1 MRKALLL
8 TAAVAIAIAA
18 VAGDGLDLL
27 SSARLRKA
35 RAEARQLSAVTA
47 ATTAAKGNGISTAT
61 TAASPAMIGAF
72 VELAE
77 GCTADD
83 LRATGFSV
91 LTVRGNIALCMVPVD
106 SADVMARHRA
116 VHTMSIARDLQPSI
130 ATAKAAIGL
139 DKVHAGTGLPA
150 AYTGRGVVAGVVDQ
164 GIDPNHLNFRNPD
177 GTTRLGYFYNI
188 KLANT
193 STGYEHIGFFGD
205 DVKNFTTDSELTY
218 HGTHTLGILAGY
230 HQGNVKMADASK
242 FSDAKIP
249 VPVTEQPNP
258 YLGAAPGATLAAAG
272 CSSLNDMFIAMGI
285 DQICSYS
292 FEKKQPAVISL
303 SLGSNVGP
311 HDLNTTLN
319 RFLDLTTTLADDN
332 PMPPVICVSSGNEG
346 DRRIA
351 LKKRLKKGESFK
363 TLLWPYLLQRTDD
376 DPNSKTV
383 YQDNIAIY
391 SPDLT
396 RLVVTPHL
404 YNVDRS
410 YRESASFPQIGEG
423 HGAYYISDEY
433 YMMDENDQI
442 NDILAKW
449 FHGFI
454 GVGGMVDAEV
464 NRYYAMVDFALQD
477 TDFNFSTKDYALT
490 TSRYIPGF
498 EVKIADDADV
508 PEEGILIECY
518 SSGQST
524 EMYDYKQSAFE
535 NGDYNGTISDMAVCP
550 KLIVVGSYNTA
561 DEWFCLDGLKSR
573 YVGEGDYFTP
583 GRVSGFSSY
592 GTLSDGRNLP
602 TVCAPGSTI
611 ISSVNRYFT
620 ELDDVK
626 DQAAQL
632 FQACAT
638 DPEGR
643 LNYWKQEVGTSMSC
657 PLVAGAV
664 ACWLE
669 ADPTLTYA
677 DIQDIIAK
685 TATVDD
691 DVRAGD
697 PVKWGAGKFDALAGI
712 KEVLRRA
719 ALPSVSAE
727 NDSRLII
734 TPDGDNRWTIFAA
747 GNPELSVSVYS
758 MQGSLVKSASAMAD
772 ELTLDLRDLSPGVY
786 AISANNITSKIIV
799 K

>member
-1 MRKALLL
+1 MRKVLLL
-8 TAAVAIAIAA
+8 TAATAVAIAAT
-18 VAGDGLDLL
+18 AGDGLDLL

-35 RAEARQLSAVTA
+35 RAEARKLPAVTA
-47 ATTAAKGNGISTAT
+47 VTTALNGNGISSV
-61 TAASPAMIGAF
+61 ASAEAPAMTGAF
-72 VELAE
+72 VELAD

-83 LRATGFSV
+83 LRQAGFSV
-91 LTVRGNIALCMVPVD
+91 LTVRGDIALCMVPVD
-106 SADVMARHRA
+106 SADLLARHKA
-116 VHTMSIARDLQPSI
+116 VRTMSIARDLHPSI

-292 FEKKQPAVISL
+292 YELQQPAVISL

-332 PMPPVICVSSGNEG
+332 PMPPVICVSAGNEG

-643 LNYWKQEVGTSMSC
+643 LNYWKQEVGSSMSC

-719 ALPSVSAE
+719 ALPSVSADS
-727 NDSRLII
+727 DSRLII
-734 TPDGDNRWTIFAA
+734 TPAGENRWTIFVA
-747 GNPELSVSVYS
+747 GEQNLSASVYS
-758 MQGSLVKSASAMAD
+758 MQGSLMKTASAMAD
-772 ELTLDLRDLSPGVY
+772 EITIDLSDLTPGVY
-786 AISANNITSKIIV
+786 ALSANNLTSKIIV

>member
-8 TAAVAIAIAA
+8 TAATAVAIAA

-35 RAEARQLSAVTA
+35 RAEARKLPVTTAVTA
-47 ATTAAKGNGISTAT
+47 AAKEYGINTPT
-61 TAASPAMIGAF
+61 PVESPAMVGAF
-72 VELAE
+72 VELAD

-83 LRATGFSV
+83 LREGGFSV
-91 LTVRGNIALCMVPVD
+91 LTVRGDIALCMVPAD
-106 SADVMARHRA
+106 SAATMARQRA
-116 VHTMSIARDLQPSI
+116 VRTMSIARDIHPAI

-150 AYTGRGVVAGVVDQ
+150 TYTGKGVVAGVVDQ

-177 GTTRLGYFYNI
+177 GSTRLGYFYNI

-193 STGYEHIGFFGD
+193 TTGYEHKGYFGE
-205 DVKNFTTDSELTY
+205 DVKNFTTDSEESY

-230 HQGNVKMADASK
+230 HQGNVKMPDASK
-242 FSDAKIP
+242 FTDVSTP

-258 YLGAAPGATLAAAG
+258 YLGAAPDVTLAAAG
-272 CSSLNDMFIAMGI
+272 CSSLNDMFIAMGV
-285 DQICSYS
+285 DQLCSFSY
-292 FEKKQPAVISL
+292 EKQQPAVISM

-311 HDLNTTLN
+311 HDTNSILN
-319 RFLDLTTTLADDN
+319 RFLDMTATKSDDN
-332 PMPPVICVSSGNEG
+332 PLPPVLCVSAGNEG

-363 TLLWPYLLQRTDD
+363 TLLWPYLLQRTAD
-376 DPNSKTV
+376 DPDSKTV

-391 SPDLT
+391 SPDQT
-396 RLVVTPHL
+396 RLVVTPRL
-404 YNVDRS
+404 YNVDRN
-410 YRESASFPQIGEG
+410 YRVSASFPQIGDG

-433 YMMDENDQI
+433 YQLDESDQI
-442 NDILAKW
+442 NETLARW
-449 FHGFI
+449 FYGFI
-454 GVGGMVDAEV
+454 GVGGMVDEDV

-477 TDFNFSTKDYALT
+477 TDLNFATKAGALT
-490 TSRYIPGF
+490 TSRQIPGF

-524 EMYDYKQSAFE
+524 ELFDYKQSGFE
-535 NGDYNGTISDMAVCP
+535 IGDYNGTISDMAVCP

-561 DEWFCLDGLKSR
+561 DEWFCLDGLKSH
-573 YVGEGDYFTP
+573 YTGVGDYFTP

-592 GTLSDGRNLP
+592 GTLADGRNLP
-602 TVCAPGSTI
+602 TVCAPGSTVV
-611 ISSVNRYFT
+611 SSVNRYFS
-620 ELDDVK
+620 EIDQVK

-632 FQACAT
+632 FQAVAT
-638 DPEGR
+638 DSDGR

-657 PLVAGAV
+657 PLVAGAI

-669 ADPTLTYA
+669 ADPTLTYS
-677 DIQDIIAK
+677 DIQDVIAK
-685 TATVDD
+685 TAVVDD

-719 ALPSVSAE
+719 ALPSVSADS
-727 NDSRLII
+727 DSRLII
-734 TPDGDNRWTIFAA
+734 TPAGDNRWTIFAA
-747 GNPELSVSVYS
+747 GENNLTASVYS
-758 MQGSLVKSASAMAD
+758 MQGTLVKSASADAD
-772 ELTLDLRDLSPGVY
+772 ELTIDLADLTPGVY
-786 AISANNITSKIIV
+786 AISANNLTSKIIV

>member
-61 TAASPAMIGAF
+61 TATSPAMVGAF
-72 VELAE
+72 VELAD

-83 LRATGFSV
+83 LREGGFSV
-91 LTVRGNIALCMVPVD
+91 LTVRGDIALCMVPAD
-106 SADVMARHRA
+106 SAATMARQRA
-116 VHTMSIARDLQPSI
+116 VRTMSIARDIHPAI

-150 AYTGRGVVAGVVDQ
+150 TYTGKGVVAGVVDQ

-177 GTTRLGYFYNI
+177 GSTRLGYFYNI

-193 STGYEHIGFFGD
+193 TTGYEHKGYFGE
-205 DVKNFTTDSELTY
+205 DVKNFTTDSEESY

-230 HQGNVKMADASK
+230 HQGNVKMPDASK
-242 FSDAKIP
+242 FTDVSTP
-249 VPVTEQPNP
+249 VTVTEQPNP
-258 YLGAAPGATLAAAG
+258 YLGAAPDVTLAAAG
-272 CSSLNDMFIAMGI
+272 CSSLNDMFIAMGV
-285 DQICSYS
+285 DQLCSFSY
-292 FEKKQPAVISL
+292 EKQQPAVISM

-311 HDLNTTLN
+311 HDTNSILN
-319 RFLDLTTTLADDN
+319 RFLDMTATKSDDN
-332 PMPPVICVSSGNEG
+332 PLPPVLCVSAGNEG

-363 TLLWPYLLQRTDD
+363 TLLWPYLFQ
-376 DPNSKTV
+376 KTAESPETPTI
-383 YQDNIAIY
+383 YQDNFAIY

-404 YNVDRS
+404 YNVDRG
-410 YRESASFPQIGEG
+410 YREAGTFPQIGEG
-423 HGAYYISDEY
+423 HGAYYITDEY
-433 YMMDENDQI
+433 FQMDESDQI

-454 GVGGMVDAEV
+454 GVGGMVDEDV
-464 NRYYAMVDFALQD
+464 NRYYAMVDIALQD
-477 TDFNFSTKDYALT
+477 SDLNFATKAGALT
-490 TSRYIPGF
+490 SSRYIPGF
-498 EVKIADDADV
+498 EIKIADDADV

-524 EMYDYKQSAFE
+524 ELFDYKQSGFE
-535 NGDYNGTISDMAVCP
+535 IGDYNGTISDMAVCP

-561 DEWFCLDGLKSR
+561 DEWFCLDGLKSH
-573 YVGEGDYFTP
+573 YTGEGDYFTP

-592 GTLSDGRNLP
+592 GTLADGRNLP
-602 TVCAPGSTI
+602 TVCAPGSTVV
-611 ISSVNRYFT
+611 SSVNRYFS
-620 ELDDVK
+620 EIDQVK

-632 FQACAT
+632 FQAVAT
-638 DPEGR
+638 DDDGR

-657 PLVAGAV
+657 PLVAGAL

-685 TATVDD
+685 TAVVDD

-719 ALPSVSAE
+719 ALPSVSADS
-727 NDSRLII
+727 DSRLII
-734 TPDGDNRWTIFAA
+734 TPAGHNRWTLFAA
-747 GNPELSVSVYS
+747 GEQGLTASVYS
-758 MQGSLVKSASAMAD
+758 MQGALVKSVTTAAD
-772 ELTLDLRDLSPGVY
+772 ELTLDLCDLTPGVY
-786 AISANNITSKIIV
+786 AISANCQTSKIIV

>member
-1 MRKALLL
+1 M
-8 TAAVAIAIAA
+8 
-18 VAGDGLDLL
+18 
-27 SSARLRKA
+27 
-35 RAEARQLSAVTA
+35 
-47 ATTAAKGNGISTAT
+47 
-61 TAASPAMIGAF
+61 
-72 VELAE
+72 
-77 GCTADD
+77 
-83 LRATGFSV
+83 
-91 LTVRGNIALCMVPVD
+91 
-106 SADVMARHRA
+106 
-116 VHTMSIARDLQPSI
+116 
-130 ATAKAAIGL
+130 
-139 DKVHAGTGLPA
+139 
-150 AYTGRGVVAGVVDQ
+150 
-164 GIDPNHLNFRNPD
+164 
-177 GTTRLGYFYNI
+177 
-188 KLANT
+188 
-193 STGYEHIGFFGD
+193 
-205 DVKNFTTDSELTY
+205 
-218 HGTHTLGILAGY
+218 
-230 HQGNVKMADASK
+230 
-242 FSDAKIP
+242 
-249 VPVTEQPNP
+249 
-258 YLGAAPGATLAAAG
+258 
-272 CSSLNDMFIAMGI
+272 
-285 DQICSYS
+285 
-292 FEKKQPAVISL
+292 
-303 SLGSNVGP
+303 GP
-311 HDLNTTLN
+311 HDTNGILN
-319 RFLDLTTTLADDN
+319 RFLDLTATKADDN
-332 PMPPVICVSSGNEG
+332 PMPPVLCVSAGNEG

-363 TLLWPYLLQRTDD
+363 TLLWPYLFQ
-376 DPNSKTV
+376 KTAESPETPTI
-383 YQDNIAIY
+383 YQDNFAIY

-404 YNVDRS
+404 YNVDRG
-410 YRESASFPQIGEG
+410 YREAGTFPQIGEG
-423 HGAYYISDEY
+423 HGAYYITDEY
-433 YMMDENDQI
+433 FQMDESDQI

-454 GVGGMVDAEV
+454 GVGGMVDEDV
-464 NRYYAMVDFALQD
+464 NRYYAMVDIALQD
-477 TDFNFSTKDYALT
+477 SDLNFATTAGALT
-490 TSRYIPGF
+490 SSRYIPGF
-498 EVKIADDADV
+498 EIKIADDADV

-518 SSGQST
+518 GSGQST
-524 EMYDYKQSAFE
+524 EMFDYKQSAFD

-719 ALPSVSAE
+719 ALPSVSADS
-727 NDSRLII
+727 DSRLII
-734 TPDGDNRWTIFAA
+734 TPAGENRWTIFVA
-747 GNPELSVSVYS
+747 GEQNLSASVYS
-758 MQGSLVKSASAMAD
+758 MQGSLMKTASAMAD
-772 ELTLDLRDLSPGVY
+772 EITIDLSDLTPGVY
-786 AISANNITSKIIV
+786 ALSANNLTSKIIV

>member
-8 TAAVAIAIAA
+8 TAATAVAIAA

-35 RAEARQLSAVTA
+35 RAEARKLPVTTAVTA
-47 ATTAAKGNGISTAT
+47 AAKEYGINTPT
-61 TAASPAMIGAF
+61 PVESPAMVGAF
-72 VELAE
+72 VELAD

-83 LRATGFSV
+83 LREGGFSV
-91 LTVRGNIALCMVPVD
+91 LTVRGDIALCMVPAD
-106 SADVMARHRA
+106 SAATMARQRA
-116 VHTMSIARDLQPSI
+116 VRTMSIARDIHPAI

-150 AYTGRGVVAGVVDQ
+150 TYTGKGVVAGVVDQ

-177 GTTRLGYFYNI
+177 GSTRLGYFYNI

-193 STGYEHIGFFGD
+193 TTGYEHKGYFGE
-205 DVKNFTTDSELTY
+205 DVKNFTTDSEESY

-230 HQGNVKMADASK
+230 HQGNVKMPDASK
-242 FSDAKIP
+242 FTDVSTP

-258 YLGAAPGATLAAAG
+258 YLGAAPDVTLAAAG
-272 CSSLNDMFIAMGI
+272 CSSLNDMFIAMGV
-285 DQICSYS
+285 DQLCSFSY
-292 FEKKQPAVISL
+292 EKQQPAVISM

-311 HDLNTTLN
+311 HDTNSILN
-319 RFLDLTTTLADDN
+319 RFLDMTATKSDDN
-332 PMPPVICVSSGNEG
+332 PLPPVLCVSAGNEG

-363 TLLWPYLLQRTDD
+363 TLLWPYLLQRTAD
-376 DPNSKTV
+376 DPDSKTV

-391 SPDLT
+391 SPDQT
-396 RLVVTPHL
+396 RLVVTPRL
-404 YNVDRS
+404 YNVDRN
-410 YRESASFPQIGEG
+410 YRVSASFPQIGDG

-433 YMMDENDQI
+433 YQLDESDQI
-442 NDILAKW
+442 NETLARW
-449 FHGFI
+449 FYGFI
-454 GVGGMVDAEV
+454 GVGGMIDEDV

-477 TDFNFSTKDYALT
+477 TDLNFATKAGALT
-490 TSRYIPGF
+490 TSRQIPGF

-524 EMYDYKQSAFE
+524 ELFDYKQSGFE
-535 NGDYNGTISDMAVCP
+535 IGDYNGTISDMAVCP

-561 DEWFCLDGLKSR
+561 DEWFCLDGLKSH
-573 YVGEGDYFTP
+573 YTGEGDYFTP

-592 GTLSDGRNLP
+592 GTLADGRNLP
-602 TVCAPGSTI
+602 TVCAPGSTVV
-611 ISSVNRYFT
+611 SSVNRYFT

-632 FQACAT
+632 FQAVAT
-638 DPEGR
+638 DSDGR

-657 PLVAGAV
+657 PLVAGAI

-669 ADPTLTYA
+669 ADPTLTYS
-677 DIQDIIAK
+677 DIQDVIAK
-685 TATVDD
+685 TAVVDD

-719 ALPSVSAE
+719 ALPSVSADS
-727 NDSRLII
+727 DSRLII
-734 TPDGDNRWTIFAA
+734 TPAGDNRWTIFAA
-747 GNPELSVSVYS
+747 GENNLTASVYS
-758 MQGSLVKSASAMAD
+758 MQGTLVKSASADAD
-772 ELTLDLRDLSPGVY
+772 ELTIDLADLTPGVY
-786 AISANNITSKIIV
+786 AISANNLTSKIIV

>member
-8 TAAVAIAIAA
+8 TAATVVAIAAT
-18 VAGDGLDLL
+18 AGDGLDLL
-27 SSARLRKA
+27 STARLRKA
-35 RAEARQLSAVTA
+35 RAEAKKLPAVTA
-47 ATTAAKGNGISTAT
+47 ATTAIKGNGISSV
-61 TAASPAMIGAF
+61 AASESPAMVGAF
-72 VELAE
+72 VKLAD
-77 GCTADD
+77 GCTAED
-83 LRATGFSV
+83 LRGAGFSV
-91 LTVRGNIALCMVPVD
+91 LSVRGDIALCMVPVD
-106 SADVMARHRA
+106 SAETMSHHRA
-116 VHTMSIARDLQPSI
+116 IRSMSIARDLHPAI
-130 ATAKAAIGL
+130 ATAKTAIGL

-150 AYTGRGVVAGVVDQ
+150 AYTGRGVVAGVVDN

-177 GTTRLGYFYNI
+177 GSSRLGYFYNI

-193 STGYEHIGFFGD
+193 TTGYEHMGYFGD
-205 DVKNFTTDSELTY
+205 DVKNFTTDAETSY

-230 HQGNVKMADASK
+230 HQGKVTMADASK
-242 FSDAKIP
+242 FTDTETP
-249 VPVTEQPNP
+249 VPVIEQTNP

-272 CSSLNDMFIAMGI
+272 CSSLNDMFIAMGV

-311 HDLNTTLN
+311 HDTNSLLNQ
-319 RFLDLTTTLADDN
+319 FLDLTATQADDN
-332 PMPPVICVSSGNEG
+332 PIPPVICVSAGNEG

-351 LKKRLKKGESFK
+351 LRKRLKKGESFK
-363 TLLWPYLLQRTDD
+363 TMLWPYLLQRTAD
-376 DPNSKTV
+376 DPNSNTV
-383 YQDNIAIY
+383 YQDNFAIY

-404 YNVDRS
+404 YNVDRN
-410 YRESASFPQIGEG
+410 YRESASFPQIGDG

-433 YMMDENDQI
+433 YQMDESDQI
-442 NDILAKW
+442 NTTLARW
-449 FHGFI
+449 FYGFI
-454 GVGGMVDAEV
+454 GVGGMVDEDV
-464 NRYYAMVDFALQD
+464 NRYYAMVDIALQD
-477 TDFNFSTKDYALT
+477 KDMNSATSQTALT

-518 SSGQST
+518 GSGLST
-524 EMYDYKQSAFE
+524 EMFDYNQSAFE

-550 KLIVVGSYNTA
+550 KLIVVGSYNTT

-657 PLVAGAV
+657 PLVAGAI

-669 ADPTLTYA
+669 ADPTLTYS
-677 DIQDIIAK
+677 DIQDVIAK
-685 TATVDD
+685 TAVVDD

-719 ALPSVSAE
+719 ALPSVSADS
-727 NDSRLII
+727 DSRLII
-734 TPDGDNRWTIFAA
+734 TPAGDNRWTIFAA
-747 GNPELSVSVYS
+747 GENNLTASVYS
-758 MQGSLVKSASAMAD
+758 MQGTLVKSASADAD
-772 ELTLDLRDLSPGVY
+772 ELTIDLADLTPGVY
-786 AISANNITSKIIV
+786 AISANNLTSKIIV

>member
-8 TAAVAIAIAA
+8 TAATAVAIAA

-35 RAEARQLSAVTA
+35 RAEARKLPVTTSVTA
-47 ATTAAKGNGISTAT
+47 AAKEYGINTPT
-61 TAASPAMIGAF
+61 PVESPAMVGAF
-72 VELAE
+72 VELAD

-83 LRATGFSV
+83 LREGGFSV
-91 LTVRGNIALCMVPVD
+91 LTVRGDIALCMVPAD
-106 SADVMARHRA
+106 SAATMARQRA
-116 VHTMSIARDLQPSI
+116 VRTMSIARDIHPAI

-150 AYTGRGVVAGVVDQ
+150 TYTGKGVVAGVVDQ

-177 GTTRLGYFYNI
+177 GSTRLGYFYNI

-193 STGYEHIGFFGD
+193 TTGYEHKGYFGE
-205 DVKNFTTDSELTY
+205 DVKNFTTDSEESY

-230 HQGNVKMADASK
+230 HQGNVKMPDASK
-242 FSDAKIP
+242 FTDVSTP

-258 YLGAAPGATLAAAG
+258 YLGAAPDVTLAAAG
-272 CSSLNDMFIAMGI
+272 CSSLNDMFIAMGV
-285 DQICSYS
+285 DQLCSFSY
-292 FEKKQPAVISL
+292 EKQQPAVISM

-311 HDLNTTLN
+311 HDTNSILN
-319 RFLDLTTTLADDN
+319 RFLDMTATKSDDN
-332 PMPPVICVSSGNEG
+332 PLPPVLCVSAGNEG

-351 LKKRLKKGESFK
+351 LKKRLKKGESFN
-363 TLLWPYLLQRTDD
+363 TLLWPYLLQRTAD
-376 DPNSKTV
+376 DPDSKTV

-391 SPDLT
+391 SPDQT
-396 RLVVTPHL
+396 RLVVTPRL
-404 YNVDRS
+404 YNVDRN
-410 YRESASFPQIGEG
+410 YRVSASFPQIGDG

-433 YMMDENDQI
+433 YQLDESDQI
-442 NDILAKW
+442 NATLARW
-449 FHGFI
+449 FYGFI
-454 GVGGMVDAEV
+454 GVGGMIDEDV

-477 TDFNFSTKDYALT
+477 TDLNFATNAGALT
-490 TSRYIPGF
+490 TSRQIPGF

-524 EMYDYKQSAFE
+524 ELFDYKQSGFE
-535 NGDYNGTISDMAVCP
+535 IGDYNGTISDMAVCP

-561 DEWFCLDGLKSR
+561 DEWFCLDGLKSH
-573 YVGEGDYFTP
+573 YTGEGDYFTP

-592 GTLSDGRNLP
+592 GTLADGRNLP
-602 TVCAPGSTI
+602 TVCAPGSTVV
-611 ISSVNRYFT
+611 SSVNRYFS
-620 ELDDVK
+620 EIDQVK

-632 FQACAT
+632 FQAVAT
-638 DPEGR
+638 DSDGR

-657 PLVAGAV
+657 PLVAGAI

-669 ADPTLTYA
+669 ADPTLTYS
-677 DIQDIIAK
+677 DIQDVIAK
-685 TATVDD
+685 TAVVDD

-719 ALPSVSAE
+719 ALPSVSADS
-727 NDSRLII
+727 DSRLII
-734 TPDGDNRWTIFAA
+734 TPAGDNRWTIFAA
-747 GNPELSVSVYS
+747 AENNLTASVYS
-758 MQGSLVKSASAMAD
+758 MQGTLVKSASADAD
-772 ELTLDLRDLSPGVY
+772 ELTIDLADLTPGVY
-786 AISANNITSKIIV
+786 AISANNLTSKIIV

>member
-61 TAASPAMIGAF
+61 TATSPAMIGAF

-83 LRATGFSV
+83 LREGGFSV
-91 LTVRGNIALCMVPVD
+91 LTVRGDIALCMVPAD
-106 SADVMARHRA
+106 SAATMARQRA
-116 VHTMSIARDLQPSI
+116 VRTMSIARDIHPAI

-150 AYTGRGVVAGVVDQ
+150 TYTGKGVVAGVVDQ

-177 GTTRLGYFYNI
+177 GSTRLGYFYNI

-193 STGYEHIGFFGD
+193 TTGYEHKGYFGE
-205 DVKNFTTDSELTY
+205 DVKNFTTDSEESY

-230 HQGNVKMADASK
+230 HQGNVKMPDASK
-242 FSDAKIP
+242 FTDVSTP

-258 YLGAAPGATLAAAG
+258 YLGAAPDVTLAAAG
-272 CSSLNDMFIAMGI
+272 CSSLNDMFIAMGV
-285 DQICSYS
+285 DQLCSFSY
-292 FEKKQPAVISL
+292 EKQQPAVISM

-311 HDLNTTLN
+311 HDTNSILN
-319 RFLDLTTTLADDN
+319 RFLDMTATKSDDN
-332 PMPPVICVSSGNEG
+332 PLPPVLCVSAGNEG

-363 TLLWPYLLQRTDD
+363 TLLWPYLLQRTADD
-376 DPNSKTV
+376 ADSRTV

-391 SPDLT
+391 SPDET

-404 YNVDRS
+404 YNVDRG
-410 YRESASFPQIGEG
+410 YRESASFPQIGDG

-433 YMMDENDQI
+433 YQLDESDQI
-442 NDILAKW
+442 NETLARW
-449 FHGFI
+449 FYGFI
-454 GVGGMVDAEV
+454 GVGGMIDEDV

-477 TDFNFSTKDYALT
+477 TDLNFATKAGALT
-490 TSRYIPGF
+490 TSRQIPGF

-524 EMYDYKQSAFE
+524 ELFDYKQSGFE
-535 NGDYNGTISDMAVCP
+535 IGDYNGTISDMAVCP

-561 DEWFCLDGLKSR
+561 DKWFCLDGLKSH
-573 YVGEGDYFTP
+573 YTGEGDYFTP

-592 GTLSDGRNLP
+592 GTLADGRNLP
-602 TVCAPGSTI
+602 TVCAPGSTVV
-611 ISSVNRYFT
+611 SSVNRYFS
-620 ELDDVK
+620 EIDQVK

-632 FQACAT
+632 FQAVAT
-638 DPEGR
+638 DDDGR

-657 PLVAGAV
+657 PLVAGAL

-685 TATVDD
+685 TAVVDD

-719 ALPSVSAE
+719 ALPSVSADS
-727 NDSRLII
+727 DSRLII
-734 TPDGDNRWTIFAA
+734 TPAGDNRWTIFAA
-747 GNPELSVSVYS
+747 GENNLTASVYS
-758 MQGSLVKSASAMAD
+758 MQGTLVKSASADAD
-772 ELTLDLRDLSPGVY
+772 ELTIDLADLTPGVY
-786 AISANNITSKIIV
+786 AISANNLTSKIIV

>member
-8 TAAVAIAIAA
+8 TAATAVAIAA

-35 RAEARQLSAVTA
+35 RAEARKLPVTTSVTA
-47 ATTAAKGNGISTAT
+47 AAKEYGINTPT
-61 TAASPAMIGAF
+61 PVESPAMVGAF
-72 VELAE
+72 VELAD

-83 LRATGFSV
+83 LREGGFSV
-91 LTVRGNIALCMVPVD
+91 LTVRGDIALCMVPAD
-106 SADVMARHRA
+106 SAATMARQRA
-116 VHTMSIARDLQPSI
+116 VRTMSIARDIHPAI

-150 AYTGRGVVAGVVDQ
+150 TYTGKGVVAGVVDQ

-177 GTTRLGYFYNI
+177 GSTRLGYFYNI

-193 STGYEHIGFFGD
+193 TTGYEHKGYFGE
-205 DVKNFTTDSELTY
+205 DVKNFTTDSEESY

-230 HQGNVKMADASK
+230 HQGNVKMPDASK
-242 FSDAKIP
+242 FTDVSTP
-249 VPVTEQPNP
+249 VTVTEQPNP

-272 CSSLNDMFIAMGI
+272 CSSLNDMFIAMGV

-292 FEKKQPAVISL
+292 YELQQPAVISL

-311 HDLNTTLN
+311 HDTNSILN
-319 RFLDLTTTLADDN
+319 RFLDMTATKSDDN
-332 PMPPVICVSSGNEG
+332 PLPPVLCVSAGNEG

-363 TLLWPYLLQRTDD
+363 TLLWPYLFQ
-376 DPNSKTV
+376 KTAESPETPTI
-383 YQDNIAIY
+383 YQDNFAIY

-404 YNVDRS
+404 YNVDRG
-410 YRESASFPQIGEG
+410 YREAGTFPQIGEG
-423 HGAYYISDEY
+423 HGAYYITDEY
-433 YMMDENDQI
+433 FQMDESDQI

-454 GVGGMVDAEV
+454 GVGGMVDEDV
-464 NRYYAMVDFALQD
+464 NRYYAMVDIALQD
-477 TDFNFSTKDYALT
+477 SDLNFATTAGALT
-490 TSRYIPGF
+490 SSRYIPGF
-498 EVKIADDADV
+498 EIKIADDADV

-518 SSGQST
+518 GSGQST
-524 EMYDYKQSAFE
+524 EMFDYKQSAFE

-719 ALPSVSAE
+719 ALPSVSADS
-727 NDSRLII
+727 DSRLII
-734 TPDGDNRWTIFAA
+734 TPAGENRWTIFVA
-747 GNPELSVSVYS
+747 GEQNLSASVYS
-758 MQGSLVKSASAMAD
+758 MQGSLMKTASAMAD
-772 ELTLDLRDLSPGVY
+772 EITIDLSDLTPGVY
-786 AISANNITSKIIV
+786 ALSANNLTSKIIV

>member
-116 VHTMSIARDLQPSI
+116 VHTMSIARDLHPSI

-205 DVKNFTTDSELTY
+205 DVKKFTTDSELTY

-242 FSDAKIP
+242 FTDAKIP

-292 FEKKQPAVISL
+292 YELQQPAVISL

-332 PMPPVICVSSGNEG
+332 PMPPVICVSAGNEG

-719 ALPSVSAE
+719 ALPSVSADS
-727 NDSRLII
+727 DSRLII
-734 TPDGDNRWTIFAA
+734 TPAGENRWTIFVA
-747 GNPELSVSVYS
+747 GEQNLSASVYS
-758 MQGSLVKSASAMAD
+758 MQGSLMKTASAMAD
-772 ELTLDLRDLSPGVY
+772 EITIDLSDLTPGVY
-786 AISANNITSKIIV
+786 ALSANNLTSKIIV

>member
-8 TAAVAIAIAA
+8 TAATAVAIAA

-35 RAEARQLSAVTA
+35 RAEARKLPVTTSVTA
-47 ATTAAKGNGISTAT
+47 AAKEYGINTPT
-61 TAASPAMIGAF
+61 PVESPAMVGAF
-72 VELAE
+72 VELAD

-83 LRATGFSV
+83 LREGGFSV
-91 LTVRGNIALCMVPVD
+91 LTVRGDIALCMVPAD
-106 SADVMARHRA
+106 SAATMARQRA
-116 VHTMSIARDLQPSI
+116 VRTMSIARDIHPAI

-150 AYTGRGVVAGVVDQ
+150 TYTGKGVVAGVVDQ

-177 GTTRLGYFYNI
+177 GSTRLGYFYNI

-193 STGYEHIGFFGD
+193 TTGYEHKGYFGE
-205 DVKNFTTDSELTY
+205 DVKNFTTDSEESY

-230 HQGNVKMADASK
+230 HQGNVKMPDASK
-242 FSDAKIP
+242 FTDVSTP

-258 YLGAAPGATLAAAG
+258 YLGAAPDVTLAAAG
-272 CSSLNDMFIAMGI
+272 CSSLNDMFIAMGV
-285 DQICSYS
+285 DQLCSFSY
-292 FEKKQPAVISL
+292 EKQQPAVISM

-311 HDLNTTLN
+311 HDTNSILN
-319 RFLDLTTTLADDN
+319 RFLDMTATKSDDN
-332 PMPPVICVSSGNEG
+332 PLPPVLCVSAGNEG

-363 TLLWPYLLQRTDD
+363 TLLWPYLLQRTAD
-376 DPNSKTV
+376 DPDSKTV

-391 SPDLT
+391 SPDQT
-396 RLVVTPHL
+396 RLVVTPRL
-404 YNVDRS
+404 YNVDRN
-410 YRESASFPQIGEG
+410 YRVSASFPQIGDG

-433 YMMDENDQI
+433 YQLDESDQI
-442 NDILAKW
+442 NATLARW
-449 FHGFI
+449 FYGFI
-454 GVGGMVDAEV
+454 GVGGMIDEDV

-477 TDFNFSTKDYALT
+477 TDLNFATNAGALT
-490 TSRYIPGF
+490 TSRQIPGF

-524 EMYDYKQSAFE
+524 ELFDYKQSGFE
-535 NGDYNGTISDMAVCP
+535 IGDYNGTISDMAVCP

-561 DEWFCLDGLKSR
+561 DEWFCLDGLKSH
-573 YVGEGDYFTP
+573 YTGEGDYFTP

-592 GTLSDGRNLP
+592 GTLADGRNLP
-602 TVCAPGSTI
+602 TVCAPGSTVV
-611 ISSVNRYFT
+611 SSVNRYFS
-620 ELDDVK
+620 EIDQVK

-632 FQACAT
+632 FQAVAT
-638 DPEGR
+638 DSDGR

-657 PLVAGAV
+657 PLVAGAI

-669 ADPTLTYA
+669 ADPTLTYS
-677 DIQDIIAK
+677 DIQDVIAK
-685 TATVDD
+685 TAVVDD

-719 ALPSVSAE
+719 ALPSVSADS
-727 NDSRLII
+727 DSRLII
-734 TPDGDNRWTIFAA
+734 TPAGDNRWTIFAA
-747 GNPELSVSVYS
+747 GENNLTASVYS
-758 MQGSLVKSASAMAD
+758 MQGTLVKSASADAD
-772 ELTLDLRDLSPGVY
+772 ELTIDLADLTPGVY
-786 AISANNITSKIIV
+786 AISANNFTSKIIV

>member
-8 TAAVAIAIAA
+8 TAATAVAIAAT
-18 VAGDGLDLL
+18 AGDGLDLL

-35 RAEARQLSAVTA
+35 RAEARKLPAVTA
-47 ATTAAKGNGISTAT
+47 VTTALNGNGISSV
-61 TAASPAMIGAF
+61 ASAEAPAMTGAF
-72 VELAE
+72 VELAD

-83 LRATGFSV
+83 LRQAGFSV
-91 LTVRGNIALCMVPVD
+91 LTVRGDIALCMVPVD
-106 SADVMARHRA
+106 SADLLARHKA
-116 VHTMSIARDLQPSI
+116 VRTMSIARDLHPSI

-242 FSDAKIP
+242 FTDAKIP

-292 FEKKQPAVISL
+292 YELQQPAVISL

-332 PMPPVICVSSGNEG
+332 PMPPVICVSAGNEG

-719 ALPSVSAE
+719 ALPSVSADS
-727 NDSRLII
+727 DSRLII
-734 TPDGDNRWTIFAA
+734 TPAGENRWTIFVA
-747 GNPELSVSVYS
+747 GEQNLSASVYS
-758 MQGSLVKSASAMAD
+758 MQGSLMKTASAMAD
-772 ELTLDLRDLSPGVY
+772 EITIDLSDLTPGVY
-786 AISANNITSKIIV
+786 ALSANNLTSKIIV

>member
-8 TAAVAIAIAA
+8 TAATAVAIAAT
-18 VAGDGLDLL
+18 AGDGLDLL

-35 RAEARQLSAVTA
+35 RAEARKLPAVTA
-47 ATTAAKGNGISTAT
+47 VTTALNGNGISSV
-61 TAASPAMIGAF
+61 ASAEAPAMTGAF
-72 VELAE
+72 VELAD

-83 LRATGFSV
+83 LRQAGFSV
-91 LTVRGNIALCMVPVD
+91 LTVRGNIALCMVPID
-106 SADVMARHRA
+106 SADLLARHKA
-116 VHTMSIARDLQPSI
+116 VRTMSIARDLHPSI

-205 DVKNFTTDSELTY
+205 DVKKFTTDSELTY

-230 HQGNVKMADASK
+230 HQGNVTMPDASK
-242 FSDAKIP
+242 FTDINTP
-249 VPVTEQPNP
+249 VPTIGQPNP

-423 HGAYYISDEY
+423 HGAYYISDES

-442 NDILAKW
+442 NNILAKW

-477 TDFNFSTKDYALT
+477 TDLNLSTKDYALT

>member
-8 TAAVAIAIAA
+8 TAATAVAIAAT
-18 VAGDGLDLL
+18 AGDGLDLL

-35 RAEARQLSAVTA
+35 RAEARKLPAVTA
-47 ATTAAKGNGISTAT
+47 VTTALNGNGISSV
-61 TAASPAMIGAF
+61 ASAEAPAMTGAF
-72 VELAE
+72 VELAD

-83 LRATGFSV
+83 LRQAGFSV
-91 LTVRGNIALCMVPVD
+91 LTVRGDIALCMVPID
-106 SADVMARHRA
+106 SADLLARHKA
-116 VHTMSIARDLQPSI
+116 VRTMSIARDLHPSI

-230 HQGNVKMADASK
+230 HQGNVTMADASK
-242 FSDAKIP
+242 FTDAKIP

-292 FEKKQPAVISL
+292 FEKQQPAVISL

-433 YMMDENDQI
+433 YMMDESDQI

-477 TDFNFSTKDYALT
+477 TDFNFSTKDDALT

-719 ALPSVSAE
+719 ALPSVSADS
-727 NDSRLII
+727 DSRLII
-734 TPDGDNRWTIFAA
+734 TPAGENRWTIFVA
-747 GNPELSVSVYS
+747 GEQNLSASVYS
-758 MQGSLVKSASAMAD
+758 MQGSLMKTASAMAD
-772 ELTLDLRDLSPGVY
+772 EITIDLSDLTPGVY
-786 AISANNITSKIIV
+786 ALSANNLTSKIIV

>member
-8 TAAVAIAIAA
+8 TAATAVAIAAT
-18 VAGDGLDLL
+18 AGDGLDLL

-35 RAEARQLSAVTA
+35 RAEARKLPALTAVT
-47 ATTAAKGNGISTAT
+47 TALNGNGISSV
-61 TAASPAMIGAF
+61 ASDEAPAMTGAF
-72 VELAE
+72 VELAD

-83 LRATGFSV
+83 LRQAGFSV
-91 LTVRGNIALCMVPVD
+91 LTVRGDIALCMVPID
-106 SADVMARHRA
+106 SADLLARHKA
-116 VHTMSIARDLQPSI
+116 VRTMSIARDLHPSI

-332 PMPPVICVSSGNEG
+332 PMPPVICVSAGNEG

-376 DPNSKTV
+376 DPDSKTV

-404 YNVDRS
+404 YNVDRG

-442 NDILAKW
+442 NNILAKW

-477 TDFNFSTKDYALT
+477 TDFNFSTKDDALT
-490 TSRYIPGF
+490 KSRYIPGF

-524 EMYDYKQSAFE
+524 EMFDYKQSAFE

-719 ALPSVSAE
+719 ALPSVSADS
-727 NDSRLII
+727 DSRLII
-734 TPDGDNRWTIFAA
+734 TPDGENRWTIFVA
-747 GNPELSVSVYS
+747 GEQNLSASVYS
-758 MQGSLVKSASAMAD
+758 MQGSLMKTASAMAD
-772 ELTLDLRDLSPGVY
+772 EITIDLSDLTPGVY
-786 AISANNITSKIIV
+786 ALSANNLTSKIIV

>member
-8 TAAVAIAIAA
+8 TAATAVAIAA

-35 RAEARQLSAVTA
+35 RAEARKLPVTTAVTA
-47 ATTAAKGNGISTAT
+47 AAKEYGINTPT
-61 TAASPAMIGAF
+61 PVESPAMVGAF
-72 VELAE
+72 VELAD

-83 LRATGFSV
+83 LREGGFSV
-91 LTVRGNIALCMVPVD
+91 LTVRGDIALCMVSAD
-106 SADVMARHRA
+106 SAATMARQRA
-116 VHTMSIARDLQPSI
+116 VRTMSIARDIHPAI

-150 AYTGRGVVAGVVDQ
+150 TYTGKGVVAGVVDQ

-177 GTTRLGYFYNI
+177 GSTRLGYFYNI

-193 STGYEHIGFFGD
+193 TTGYEHKGYFGE
-205 DVKNFTTDSELTY
+205 DVKNFTTDSEESY

-230 HQGNVKMADASK
+230 HRGNVKMADASK

-272 CSSLNDMFIAMGI
+272 CSSLNDMFIAMGV
-285 DQICSYS
+285 DQLCSFSY
-292 FEKKQPAVISL
+292 EKQQPAVISM

-311 HDLNTTLN
+311 HDTNSILN
-319 RFLDLTTTLADDN
+319 RFLDMTATKSDDN
-332 PMPPVICVSSGNEG
+332 PLPPVLCVSAGNEG

-351 LKKRLKKGESFK
+351 LKKRLKKGESFN
-363 TLLWPYLLQRTDD
+363 TLLWPYLLQRTAD
-376 DPNSKTV
+376 DPDSKTV

-391 SPDLT
+391 SPDQT
-396 RLVVTPHL
+396 RLVVTPRL
-404 YNVDRS
+404 YNVDRN
-410 YRESASFPQIGEG
+410 YRVSASFPQIGDG

-433 YMMDENDQI
+433 YQLDESDQI
-442 NDILAKW
+442 NATLARW
-449 FHGFI
+449 FYGFI
-454 GVGGMVDAEV
+454 GVGGMIDEDV

-477 TDFNFSTKDYALT
+477 TDNNIATVADALT
-490 TSRYIPGF
+490 TSRQIPGF

-524 EMYDYKQSAFE
+524 ELFDYKQSGFE
-535 NGDYNGTISDMAVCP
+535 IGDYNGTISDMAVCP

-561 DEWFCLDGLKSR
+561 DEWFCLDGLKSH
-573 YVGEGDYFTP
+573 YTGEGDYFTP

-592 GTLSDGRNLP
+592 GTLADGRNLP
-602 TVCAPGSTI
+602 TVCAPGSTVV
-611 ISSVNRYFT
+611 SSVNRYFS
-620 ELDDVK
+620 EIDQVK

-632 FQACAT
+632 FQAVAT
-638 DPEGR
+638 DSDGR

-657 PLVAGAV
+657 PLVAGAI

-669 ADPTLTYA
+669 ADPTLTYS
-677 DIQDIIAK
+677 DIQDVIAK
-685 TATVDD
+685 TAVVDD

-719 ALPSVSAE
+719 ALPSVSADS
-727 NDSRLII
+727 DSRLII
-734 TPDGDNRWTIFAA
+734 TPAGDNRWTIFAA
-747 GNPELSVSVYS
+747 GENNLTASVYS
-758 MQGSLVKSASAMAD
+758 MQGTLVKSASADAD
-772 ELTLDLRDLSPGVY
+772 ELTIDLADLTPGVY
-786 AISANNITSKIIV
+786 AISANNLTSKIIV

>member
-8 TAAVAIAIAA
+8 TAATAVAIAA

-35 RAEARQLSAVTA
+35 RAEARKLPVTTAVTA
-47 ATTAAKGNGISTAT
+47 AAKEYGINTPT
-61 TAASPAMIGAF
+61 PVESPAMVGAF
-72 VELAE
+72 VELAD

-83 LRATGFSV
+83 LREGGFSV
-91 LTVRGNIALCMVPVD
+91 LTVRGDIALCMVPAD
-106 SADVMARHRA
+106 SAATMARQRA
-116 VHTMSIARDLQPSI
+116 VRTMSIARDIHPAI

-150 AYTGRGVVAGVVDQ
+150 TYTGKGVVAGVVDQ

-177 GTTRLGYFYNI
+177 GSTRLGYFYNI

-193 STGYEHIGFFGD
+193 TTGYEHKGYFGE
-205 DVKNFTTDSELTY
+205 DVKNFTTDSEESY

-230 HQGNVKMADASK
+230 HQGNVKMPDASK
-242 FSDAKIP
+242 FTDVSTP

-258 YLGAAPGATLAAAG
+258 YLGAAPDVTLAAAG
-272 CSSLNDMFIAMGI
+272 CSSLNDMFIAMGV
-285 DQICSYS
+285 DQLCSFSY
-292 FEKKQPAVISL
+292 EKQQPAVISM

-311 HDLNTTLN
+311 HDTNSILN
-319 RFLDLTTTLADDN
+319 RFLDMTATKSDDN
-332 PMPPVICVSSGNEG
+332 PLPPVLCVSAGNEG

-351 LKKRLKKGESFK
+351 LKKRLKKGESFN
-363 TLLWPYLLQRTDD
+363 TLLWPYLLQRTAD
-376 DPNSKTV
+376 DPDSKTV

-391 SPDLT
+391 SPDQT
-396 RLVVTPHL
+396 RLVVTPRL
-404 YNVDRS
+404 YNVDRN
-410 YRESASFPQIGEG
+410 YRVSASFPQIGDG

-433 YMMDENDQI
+433 YQLDESDQI
-442 NDILAKW
+442 NATLARW
-449 FHGFI
+449 FYGFI
-454 GVGGMVDAEV
+454 GVGGMIDEDV

-477 TDFNFSTKDYALT
+477 TDNNIATVADALT
-490 TSRYIPGF
+490 TSRQIPGF

-524 EMYDYKQSAFE
+524 ELFDYKQSGFE
-535 NGDYNGTISDMAVCP
+535 IGDYNGTISDMAVCP

-561 DEWFCLDGLKSR
+561 DEWFCLDGLKSH
-573 YVGEGDYFTP
+573 YTGEGDYFTP

-592 GTLSDGRNLP
+592 GTLADGRNLP
-602 TVCAPGSTI
+602 TVCAPGSTVV
-611 ISSVNRYFT
+611 SSVNRYFS
-620 ELDDVK
+620 EIDQVK

-632 FQACAT
+632 FQAVAT
-638 DPEGR
+638 DSDGR

-657 PLVAGAV
+657 PLVAGAI

-669 ADPTLTYA
+669 ADPTLTYS
-677 DIQDIIAK
+677 DIQDVIAK
-685 TATVDD
+685 TAVVDD

-719 ALPSVSAE
+719 ALPSVSADS
-727 NDSRLII
+727 DSRLII
-734 TPDGDNRWTIFAA
+734 TPAGDNRWTIFAA
-747 GNPELSVSVYS
+747 GENDLTASVYS
-758 MQGSLVKSASAMAD
+758 MQGTLVKSASADAD
-772 ELTLDLRDLSPGVY
+772 ELTIDLADLTPGVY
-786 AISANNITSKIIV
+786 AISANNLTSKIIV